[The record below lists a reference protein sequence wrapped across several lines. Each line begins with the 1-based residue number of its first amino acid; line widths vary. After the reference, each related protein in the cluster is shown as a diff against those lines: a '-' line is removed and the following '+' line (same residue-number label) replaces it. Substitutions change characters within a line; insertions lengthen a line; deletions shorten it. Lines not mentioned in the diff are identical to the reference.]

1 MDTVNNKERTM
12 QDDQIADAVI
22 KLHDIARMVESK
34 VGQGLLS
41 ADIRDCA
48 NRLHMISRPIKSSQ
62 EQTK

>member
-1 MDTVNNKERTM
+1 M